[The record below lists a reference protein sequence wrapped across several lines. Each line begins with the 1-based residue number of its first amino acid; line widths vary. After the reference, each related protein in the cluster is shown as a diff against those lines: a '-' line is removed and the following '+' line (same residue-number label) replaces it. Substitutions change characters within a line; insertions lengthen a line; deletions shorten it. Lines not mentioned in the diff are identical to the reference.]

1 MSERK
6 PNCEWVLEHVE
17 AFVDGELGAG
27 ERAAVTAHCATC
39 AECMREMDLAIRVRR
54 ELRALPSFNA
64 PAHVVNAAERESVA
78 TPDNVVPIT
87 TRRRTRTV
95 VRVAAALAAAAVVVT
110 GTVVWQHSRG
120 PQYSEADVRRAT
132 AEMAMAFNYV
142 DRYSDGVVREDVIE
156 KRVMPRI
163 ERALSRD
170 SGTSRDS
177 AKPEQRKSSTM

>member
-54 ELRALPSFNA
+54 ELRALPSFKA

-78 TPDNVVPIT
+78 TPDNVLPIT

-95 VRVAAALAAAAVVVT
+95 VRVAAALAAAAVVVA
-110 GTVVWQHSRG
+110 GTLVWQHSRG
-120 PQYSEADVRRAT
+120 PQYSETDVRRAT
-132 AEMAMAFNYV
+132 AEMAMAFSYV

-163 ERALSRD
+163 ERALS
-170 SGTSRDS
+170 TSPDA
-177 AKPEQRKSSTM
+177 AKPGSTKEKNQNGL